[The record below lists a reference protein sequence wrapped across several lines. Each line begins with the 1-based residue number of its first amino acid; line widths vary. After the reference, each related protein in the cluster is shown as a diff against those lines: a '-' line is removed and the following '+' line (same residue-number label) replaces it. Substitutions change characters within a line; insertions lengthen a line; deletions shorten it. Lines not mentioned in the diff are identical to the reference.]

1 MLRSFGY
8 SLYLW
13 KNYFKT
19 ELFLLLE
26 FVCINNVIFLRQPFF
41 LYQYSAEAGL
51 LSHKSAGALTTSSPT
66 VWTLSSTY
74 QSK

>member
-1 MLRSFGY
+1 ME
-8 SLYLW
+8 
-13 KNYFKT
+13 K
-19 ELFLLLE
+19 LFW
-26 FVCINNVIFLRQPFF
+26 NRVIVPIGICMYKQRNFLRQPFF